1 METFKDFM
9 KLPATQG
16 IIGKSIYD
24 LQNDITTILL
34 PFTQGKDSAK
44 SAAEEAVKLVKDESL
59 ITEISNE
66 VGTPKENETED
77 EFVTR
82 CLKIADKLLSKKL
95 GM

>member
-1 METFKDFM
+1 METFEDFM

-24 LQNDITTILL
+24 LQIDIINGISS
-34 PFTQGKDSAK
+34 FTQDKYKAK
-44 SAAEEAVKLVKDESL
+44 LAAEEASKLVKDESL
-59 ITEISNE
+59 ITEISNS